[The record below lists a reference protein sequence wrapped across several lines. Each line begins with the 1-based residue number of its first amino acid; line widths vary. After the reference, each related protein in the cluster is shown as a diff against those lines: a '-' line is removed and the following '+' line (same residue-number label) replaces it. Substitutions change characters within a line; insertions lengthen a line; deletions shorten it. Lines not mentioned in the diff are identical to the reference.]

1 MNEKMNSALDE
12 ISDQHINEAAQ
23 RRYWWFNHLLTAIE
37 KAWHKR
43 WVRRI
48 TIATAAVLTLALL
61 WNTVAFPV
69 SLPIAAKAV
78 SLADYSD
85 PNAKYNND
93 YIEAAT
99 QGLQNFFTESMTQV
113 LSDHNNQNRAFSPM
127 SLYIS
132 LSALAEMTGG
142 DQQVMSVLGASDLS
156 ELRRQTTA
164 LWNRCSTSSNRA
176 KTTLATSLWID
187 NSLQYSQATMDTLA
201 KEHYTSVYQQNLS
214 ASQADQDIRTW
225 INGQTGGL
233 LKDSASDMGLNPNTV
248 FAFFSTVYFKAA
260 WGRQFNALQ
269 NEIRI
274 FHGAE
279 RDALRTY
286 MCFKEAPNKGDEG
299 HDYFWGEDYGA
310 LYLNTWGAHNMW
322 LILPDE
328 DKTVDDVLASDEWA
342 QMVQGNWDR
351 DKRKHV
357 FVNLKL
363 PKFDIRD
370 SNSLIPDLKAMGITD
385 VFDPD
390 RADFT
395 AAFPKSQGLAY
406 LSEYRQVTRVAIDE
420 EGIYAASYTKGEGEL
435 AGEAPTGD
443 KIDFILDRPF
453 LFVITIS
460 NQIPLFAGIVNMP

>member
-61 WNTVAFPV
+61 WDTVAFPV

-78 SLADYSD
+78 SLADYSVS
-85 PNAKYNND
+85 NAKYDRD

-142 DQQVMSVLGASDLS
+142 DQQIMSVLGASDLS

-164 LWNRCSTSSNRA
+164 LWNQCSVSYDRV

-187 NSLQYSQATMDTLA
+187 NSLQYNQATMDTLA
-201 KEHYTSVYQQNLS
+201 KEHYTSVYQRDLGGVLTN
-214 ASQADQDIRTW
+214 QDIRNW

-233 LKDSASDMGLNPNTV
+233 LKDSANNVNLDPNTA
-248 FAFFSTVYFKAA
+248 FALFSTVFFKASWVQRFHA
-260 WGRQFNALQ
+260 SRNKFLT
-269 NEIRI
+269 

-279 RDALRTY
+279 EDVTLTFMCDRDY
-286 MCFKEAPNKGDEG
+286 
-299 HDYFWGEDYGA
+299 HYYYWGEDYGA
-310 LYLNTWGAHNMW
+310 IRLEALGGNGMW

-328 DKTVDDVLASDEWA
+328 DKTVDDVLASEEWA
-342 QMVQGNWDR
+342 KMVTASQNWTQN
-351 DKRKHV
+351 KQV
-357 FVNLKL
+357 CANLKL

-370 SNSLIPDLKAMGITD
+370 SNNLIQDLKAMGITD

-406 LSEYRQVTRVAIDE
+406 LSEYSQVTRVAIDE
-420 EGIYAASYTKGEGEL
+420 EGIYAASYTQSFGATG
-435 AGEAPTGD
+435 APPTGD

-453 LFVITIS
+453 LFVITTS